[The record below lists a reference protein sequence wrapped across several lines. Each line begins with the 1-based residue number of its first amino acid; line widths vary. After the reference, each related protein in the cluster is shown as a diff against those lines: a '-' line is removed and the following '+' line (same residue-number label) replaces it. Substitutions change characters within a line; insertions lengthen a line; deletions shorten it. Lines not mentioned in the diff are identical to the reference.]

1 MPACL
6 CEAIESLKTCS
17 KQLARLQLSYYSS
30 WLAKAQF
37 SSVDDVNLETNLF
50 LHSGPASSFFMSSWN
65 ILGTLTKWNMKFQNF
80 KKLQISLSRCKCQKK
95 LFKNNI
101 CKIWNG
107 LKMNKKTNS
116 SYSNSILFGNWYFLW
131 SSLFHPLH
139 WFFIKGLDRV

>member
-80 KKLQISLSRCKCQKK
+80 KKLQISLSRCKFQKK
-95 LFKNNI
+95 SFKNNI

-107 LKMNKKTNS
+107 LKMTKKQILLTQ
-116 SYSNSILFGNWYFLW
+116 ILFYLATDIFCDLFYFIHCTDYL
-131 SSLFHPLH
+131 S
-139 WFFIKGLDRV
+139 KG

>member
-65 ILGTLTKWNMKFQNF
+65 ILGTLTKWNKKFQNF

-101 CKIWNG
+101 CKLWNG
-107 LKMNKKTNS
+107 LKMTKKQ
-116 SYSNSILFGNWYFLW
+116 ILLTQILLYLATDIFCDLLYFIHW
-131 SSLFHPLH
+131 LF
-139 WFFIKGLDRV
+139 INGLDRV